1 MGRFVTAIYSR
12 VWVAL
17 GLNFFLV
24 VTFQR
29 IKTTKQ
35 NYYLLIS
42 YIIEVRSVRKGVIR
56 SEAQGE
62 AWGDVAARQGLRTDF
77 AFSWIDQTNRILGWI
92 RSEGPARGT
101 SEVLVQC
108 SQVLQLPQEV
118 EEEWLTSAQGKSC
131 ILIYERLLHILTP
144 FNFFSMPISLSPLV
158 RPQLSVFRSSGDWML
173 SLPPSVPSVLH
184 HLYPFL
190 LSYKTWVRFF
200 FPLFQRELTKLLSY
214 IKVTLLMSKNQF
226 YAPHTLF

>member
-101 SEVLVQC
+101 SEVLV
-108 SQVLQLPQEV
+108 SVH
-118 EEEWLTSAQGKSC
+118 
-131 ILIYERLLHILTP
+131 R
-144 FNFFSMPISLSPLV
+144 FFSYLRKSKKSGLPL
-158 RPQLSVFRSSGDWML
+158 PKGNHAS
-173 SLPPSVPSVLH
+173 
-184 HLYPFL
+184 
-190 LSYKTWVRFF
+190 
-200 FPLFQRELTKLLSY
+200 
-214 IKVTLLMSKNQF
+214 
-226 YAPHTLF
+226 